1 VPKRLGARGANT
13 PATMTNRFVP
23 VGGGFELEYAG
34 RFIRIW
40 HAVCRNHDLLADD
53 CATTVAERKAS
64 HRCGER
70 ISQWDRGD
78 ARSWT

>member
-1 VPKRLGARGANT
+1 MPEPLPGSEAR
-13 PATMTNRFVP
+13 PAAAVTDRFFS

-40 HAVCRNHDLLADD
+40 HDVCRNHDLLVDD
-53 CATTVAERKAS
+53 RAATVSERKAS

-78 ARSWT
+78 VRSWS

>member
-1 VPKRLGARGANT
+1 VIT
-13 PATMTNRFVP
+13 RFVP

-53 CATTVAERKAS
+53 FAATVAERKAS